1 MVNKKLLLAFLL
13 LIFANPSNL
22 FSQNP
27 KTDGYRGLWFSD
39 GQLQEYGYKLS
50 GGVATFAPRHR
61 PIAIYSPEARKTFFV
76 YGGTTNADERH
87 LLVMAAYFDHR
98 LHVVP
103 KPVIVYDKMGVR
115 EPNDN
120 ASLSIDSGGYLWIFI
135 SGRGRTRPGL
145 IFKSSKPFS
154 IESFDQIKEW
164 EMLSPQPWWV
174 IDYGFLLM
182 FSKATKGRELYFS
195 SSTDGI
201 TWTDGQKLAG
211 MGGHFQVSKAYGNK
225 LATVFNYHPGG
236 NIDKQTN
243 LYLLQSEDMGKT
255 WKTADNKI
263 IRIPVTDVKNEAL
276 VKDYEAD
283 KKLVYINDLD
293 FDKNGNPVILAI
305 LSRYFS
311 PGPEGGSREWMVIHW
326 KDQKWN
332 FNKVCESTHN
342 YDMGSLIITDLE
354 WRVIGPTEP
363 GPQVYGTGGEIALW
377 ISRDEGVIWN
387 KERNITSN
395 SQNNNSFVRHPLN
408 AQKDFYALWT
418 DGNADKLSISHLYFT
433 NEKCD
438 KVWMLPY
445 EMKEDFEKPMRIKQD

>member
-1 MVNKKLLLAFLL
+1 M
-13 LIFANPSNL
+13 
-22 FSQNP
+22 
-27 KTDGYRGLWFSD
+27 
-39 GQLQEYGYKLS
+39 
-50 GGVATFAPRHR
+50 
-61 PIAIYSPEARKTFFV
+61 
-76 YGGTTNADERH
+76 
-87 LLVMAAYFDHR
+87 
-98 LHVVP
+98 
-103 KPVIVYDKMGVR
+103 
-115 EPNDN
+115 
-120 ASLSIDSGGYLWIFI
+120 
-135 SGRGRTRPGL
+135 
-145 IFKSSKPFS
+145 
-154 IESFDQIKEW
+154 
-164 EMLSPQPWWV
+164 
-174 IDYGFLLM
+174 
-182 FSKATKGRELYFS
+182 
-195 SSTDGI
+195 
-201 TWTDGQKLAG
+201 
-211 MGGHFQVSKAYGNK
+211 
-225 LATVFNYHPGG
+225 
-236 NIDKQTN
+236 
-243 LYLLQSEDMGKT
+243 
-255 WKTADNKI
+255 
-263 IRIPVTDVKNEAL
+263 
-276 VKDYEAD
+276 
-283 KKLVYINDLD
+283 DLD

-445 EMKEDFEKPMRIKQD
+445 EMKEDFEKPIRIKQD